1 MLVILRRL
9 KKLYN
14 IERAILDGELLC
26 ICIGIL
32 ASYNVCA
39 VLALFVL
46 LKSQAEKYCSLICCE
61 RKTLF
66 HG

>member
-46 LKSQAEKYCSLICCE
+46 KSQAEKYCSLICCE